1 MDYYA
6 ITIDTCIFEN
16 HGLSLEKGLLAQLEQ
31 FSASQFK
38 FILSDVVYNELRKHL
53 IDKNKTSRTSVN
65 HAIKAAS
72 NCHLIND
79 DALESVKKIFADCK
93 EDDKNADDRLE
104 NFVRKTS
111 LEIISSADFVD
122 ITRLIEMYF
131 SSSLPFEPS
140 GAKKSEFP
148 DALALLAIE
157 SWAENNNVKV
167 LAVSTDKGWA
177 GFAENSNFITVVEGL
192 ADALAHFQTHS
203 FADRIVNRLQLLFTE
218 DNTHHLIVEIED
230 AIVSSVEEA
239 DDITIE
245 ATSRFYYEEEET
257 YATHIEHTFA
267 LDEAG
272 NVKINVVRDSDDT
285 LVLQLKAEVTCE
297 VNCYFSLSV
306 FDSIDKDYVS
316 MGGVNAN
323 TEENYSTSILLY
335 ITGDFRNGLDG
346 IELSKVEVLKTVR
359 KAYFGDIEPDWGN
372 EDPERGED

>member
-16 HGLSLEKGLLAQLEQ
+16 HGLSLEKGLLSQLEQ
-31 FSASQFK
+31 FAASQFK

-53 IDKNKTSRTSVN
+53 IDKNKISRADIKK
-65 HAIKAAS
+65 AIRAAS
-72 NCHLIND
+72 NCHLVDNE
-79 DALESVKKIFADCK
+79 ALEVVEKIFSNCK
-93 EDDKNADDRLE
+93 EDDKNADDRLA

-131 SSSLPFEPS
+131 ASSLPFEPS

-157 SWAENNNVKV
+157 SWAESNNVKV

-177 GFAENSNFITVVEGL
+177 GFAEKSNFITVVEGL
-192 ADALAHFQTHS
+192 ADALTHFQSHS
-203 FADRIVNRLQLLFTE
+203 FADRIVNRLQLLFTQ
-218 DNTHHLIVEIED
+218 NSTHHLILEIQDE
-230 AIVSSVEEA
+230 IVSSVENA

-245 ATSRFYYEEEET
+245 ATSIFYYEEHEV
-257 YATHIEHTFA
+257 YATYINHVFA
-267 LDEAG
+267 LDEMG
-272 NVKINVVRDSDDT
+272 KVKINIVRKSDDII
-285 LVLQLKAEVTCE
+285 VLQLKAEVTCE
-297 VNCYFSLSV
+297 VNCHFSLSV

-316 MGGVNAN
+316 MGGVDAN

-346 IELSKVEVLKTVR
+346 IELSKVEILKTVR
-359 KAYFGDIEPDWGN
+359 KADFGDIEPDWGN